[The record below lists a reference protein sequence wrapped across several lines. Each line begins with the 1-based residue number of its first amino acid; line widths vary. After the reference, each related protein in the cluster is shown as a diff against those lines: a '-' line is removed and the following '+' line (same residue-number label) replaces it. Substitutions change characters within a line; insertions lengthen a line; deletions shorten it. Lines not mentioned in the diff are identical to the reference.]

1 MKRRQNAIGTI
12 SSFIK
17 ATLPIYGMVSKRDF
31 VVSDDHVKLSKHPQ
45 RGRVLAILKQ
55 EYPQYTFYWMTP
67 KCLRGVKLKSR
78 ENEENNKN
86 SRTTATRDFG

>member
-1 MKRRQNAIGTI
+1 
-12 SSFIK
+12 
-17 ATLPIYGMVSKRDF
+17 MVSKRDF

-67 KCLRGVKLKSR
+67 KVLAWC
-78 ENEENNKN
+78 
-86 SRTTATRDFG
+86 

>member
-1 MKRRQNAIGTI
+1 VKRRQNAIGTI

-45 RGRVLAILKQ
+45 RGRVLAILQQ

-67 KCLRGVKLKSR
+67 KVLAWC
-78 ENEENNKN
+78 
-86 SRTTATRDFG
+86 